1 MSIII
6 FSTIYVI
13 FSYIILFG
21 GIFLTKF
28 FTDKFEC
35 RKPYKTAVLVNVI
48 WFLITF
54 FVISFLIG
62 LVNSYLITIGA
73 DLDLFAFINVIN
85 SVVVLIINFIVIA
98 LLIKFFYKSGFK
110 ESIFITLAVISIQ
123 VFIRII
129 VANVLSIIFN
139 LTTGGVISFYVF
151 QFI

>member
-1 MSIII
+1 MSDII
-6 FSTIYVI
+6 FITINVI

-35 RKPYKTAVLVNVI
+35 RKPYKTAILVNVI

-54 FVISFLIG
+54 FVLSFLSG
-62 LVNSYLITIGA
+62 LITGYLITIGA
-73 DLDLFAFINVIN
+73 DSDLFAFVNVIN

-98 LLIKFFYKSGFK
+98 LLIKVFYKCGLK
-110 ESIFITLAVISIQ
+110 DSIFITLAVISIQ

-129 VANVLSIIFN
+129 VANVLSIIFS

-151 QFI
+151 QFS